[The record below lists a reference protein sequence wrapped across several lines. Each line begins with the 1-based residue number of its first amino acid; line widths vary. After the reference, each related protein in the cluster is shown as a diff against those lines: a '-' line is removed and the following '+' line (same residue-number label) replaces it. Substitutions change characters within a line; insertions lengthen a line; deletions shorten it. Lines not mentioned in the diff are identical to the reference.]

1 MKLPWCGLVTVSVA
15 SLLVLVPVL
24 EPARAVVTECL
35 ADSESQGFDGVFLK
49 GVTKAEVTEQAASTW
64 DDWIWKGELYTCP
77 SDAKRCEYSYGK
89 SHTSSTSFSIG
100 GLAQFGNRNSPSKS
114 YLNAFLF
121 LIPNY
126 TRIEEY
132 TTDFSTTINFNPGDT
147 VYPIQVATRR
157 WRRGIFRGGYFKLAG
172 AQECA
177 AGGEGGHWYVRAV
190 DRPWGTWS
198 DNYLVGEWSTYVVN
212 GHAGRPLTGSLGTVE
227 SVGDARRV
235 THDRRDSP

>member
-1 MKLPWCGLVTVSVA
+1 MKLPWRGLVTASIA
-15 SLLVLVPVL
+15 SLLVFMPVL
-24 EPARAVVTECL
+24 EPARAVVTACL
-35 ADSESQGFDGVFLK
+35 ADSESEGFDGVFLK
-49 GVTKAEVTEQAASTW
+49 GVTRAEVTQWAASTW
-64 DDWIWKGELYTCP
+64 DDWIWKGEPYTCP
-77 SDAKRCEYSYGK
+77 SNVKRCEYSYGK

-126 TRIEEY
+126 TWIKEY

-157 WRRGIFRGGYFKLAG
+157 WRSGIYRGGYFKLAG
-172 AQECA
+172 ADECLG
-177 AGGEGGHWYVRAV
+177 AGGSGHWYVRAE

-198 DNYLVGEWSTYVVN
+198 DNYLVGEWATYVVN
-212 GHAGRPLTGSLGTVE
+212 GHAGRPLTGS
-227 SVGDARRV
+227 
-235 THDRRDSP
+235 